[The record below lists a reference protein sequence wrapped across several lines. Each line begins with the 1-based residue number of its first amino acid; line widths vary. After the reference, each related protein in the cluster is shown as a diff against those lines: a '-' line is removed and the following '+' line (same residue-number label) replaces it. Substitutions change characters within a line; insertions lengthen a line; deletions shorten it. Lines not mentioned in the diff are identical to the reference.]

1 MSKKIAIL
9 LLAFMLTA
17 CSNASTSD
25 SQAETEAVSETTTT
39 TVTTTDD
46 SEQPTTTTTQITVT
60 SAKEK
65 ESETTT
71 SKVTSESQS
80 TTADSTML
88 TTTTTTKASQTTT
101 VSGKTPAS
109 SVQKQ
114 QPKPAKTTTT
124 TTTTKAAV
132 KPHPQSNVV
141 WSSSM
146 KVWRKL
152 CEGKNL
158 TASEQEMIRS
168 EIASYASKFQ
178 GKTKIHVS
186 FATDSYDISYIKPIH
201 LTSKKDMIDWHTNAH
216 YDASVDMD
224 CRAIINYVKSEKEIY
239 DVVAQTRNDALHLM
253 DLGLFNRYQISK
265 INNSLAYASD
275 IQFNVGFDGT
285 YLWFLTTD

>member
-1 MSKKIAIL
+1 MNKKILIL
-9 LLAFMLTA
+9 LLSVLLTA
-17 CSNASTSD
+17 CANSTSSD
-25 SQAETEAVSETTTT
+25 SKAETEAVSETTTT
-39 TVTTTDD
+39 TVAVTTDD
-46 SEQPTTTTTQITVT
+46 SEQTTTTTTEIAVT

-65 ESETTT
+65 ETDVTTQ
-71 SKVTSESQS
+71 SVTSQS
-80 TTADSTML
+80 TTTSES
-88 TTTTTTKASQTTT
+88 TTTTTSQATTSSVKAPANSTKA
-101 VSGKTPAS
+101 
-109 SVQKQ
+109 VQKQ
-114 QPKPAKTTTT
+114 QPKPANTTTT
-124 TTTTKAAV
+124 TTTTTAAV

-152 CEGKNL
+152 CEAKTL
-158 TASEQEMIRS
+158 TAAEQEMIRS

-201 LTSKKDMIDWHTNAH
+201 LTRKKDMIDWHTNAH

-275 IQFNVGFDGT
+275 IQFNIGFDGT

>member
-46 SEQPTTTTTQITVT
+46 SEQTTTTTTQITVT

-65 ESETTT
+65 ESEATT
-71 SKVTSESQS
+71 SKVTSGSQS
-80 TTADSTML
+80 TTADST
-88 TTTTTTKASQTTT
+88 TTTTSQTTT

-109 SVQKQ
+109 SVQRQ
-114 QPKPAKTTTT
+114 HPKPAVTTTTTT

-132 KPHPQSNVV
+132 KPQPQSNVV

-152 CEGKNL
+152 CEAKTL
-158 TASEQEMIRS
+158 TAAEQEMIRS

-201 LTSKKDMIDWHTNAH
+201 LTRKKDMIDWHTNAH